1 MKPWIKKSLIGLASV
16 TVLLGGLT
24 ACGSRGHHGEGW
36 SAERVSE
43 VRGKVVDKISG
54 KLDLDEAQKQKLATL
69 ADQIIASR
77 TAFRGDSADPRVQ
90 GLDRWREIRSQRS
103 ASLAGPENPGHS
115 RQRTA
120 DHQCAGRF
128 LRQPEP
134 RATET
139 GPRAAGEARAWLVGP
154 RLMRPKGAWHVFRSI
169 TLVSVDP

>member
-54 KLDLDEAQKQKLATL
+54 KLDLDDTQKQKLATL

-77 TAFRGDSADPRVQ
+77 TAFRGDSADPRSEFKALIA
-90 GLDRWREIRSQRS
+90 GEKFDRS
-103 ASLAGPENPGHS
+103 AAQALLDQKTQAIQGNAPQTINALADFYDSLNPEQQKQVRERLEKRGHGWW
-115 RQRTA
+115 
-120 DHQCAGRF
+120 GR
-128 LRQPEP
+128 
-134 RATET
+134 
-139 GPRAAGEARAWLVGP
+139 G
-154 RLMRPKGAWHVFRSI
+154 
-169 TLVSVDP
+169 

>member
-54 KLDLDEAQKQKLATL
+54 KLDLNEAQKQKLATL

-77 TAFRGDSADPRVQ
+77 TAFRGDSADPRSEFKALIA
-90 GLDRWREIRSQRS
+90 GEKFDRS
-103 ASLAGPENPGHS
+103 AAQALLDQKTQAIQGNAPQTINALADFYDSLNPEQQKQVRERLEKRGHGWW
-115 RQRTA
+115 
-120 DHQCAGRF
+120 GR
-128 LRQPEP
+128 
-134 RATET
+134 
-139 GPRAAGEARAWLVGP
+139 G
-154 RLMRPKGAWHVFRSI
+154 
-169 TLVSVDP
+169 

>member
-77 TAFRGDSADPRVQ
+77 TAFRGDSADPRSEFNALIA
-90 GLDRWREIRSQRS
+90 GEKFDRS
-103 ASLAGPENPGHS
+103 AAQALLDQKTQAIQGNAPQTINALADFYDSLNPEQQKQVRERLEKRGHGWW
-115 RQRTA
+115 
-120 DHQCAGRF
+120 GR
-128 LRQPEP
+128 
-134 RATET
+134 
-139 GPRAAGEARAWLVGP
+139 G
-154 RLMRPKGAWHVFRSI
+154 
-169 TLVSVDP
+169 

>member
-54 KLDLDEAQKQKLATL
+54 KLDLDEAQKQKLATV

-77 TAFRGDSADPRVQ
+77 TAFRGDSADPRSEFKALIA
-90 GLDRWREIRSQRS
+90 GEKFDRS
-103 ASLAGPENPGHS
+103 AAQALLDQKTQAIQGNAPQTINALADFYDSLNPEQQKQVRERLEKRGHGWW
-115 RQRTA
+115 
-120 DHQCAGRF
+120 GR
-128 LRQPEP
+128 
-134 RATET
+134 
-139 GPRAAGEARAWLVGP
+139 G
-154 RLMRPKGAWHVFRSI
+154 
-169 TLVSVDP
+169 

>member
-77 TAFRGDSADPRVQ
+77 TAFRGDGADPRSEFKALIA
-90 GLDRWREIRSQRS
+90 GEKFDRS
-103 ASLAGPENPGHS
+103 AAQALLDQKTQAIQGNAPQTINALADFYDSLNPEQQKQVRERLEKRGHGWW
-115 RQRTA
+115 
-120 DHQCAGRF
+120 GR
-128 LRQPEP
+128 
-134 RATET
+134 
-139 GPRAAGEARAWLVGP
+139 G
-154 RLMRPKGAWHVFRSI
+154 
-169 TLVSVDP
+169 